1 MSQASLNAQK
11 TLAAEAEAVLSS
23 LCELLD
29 RETDAVRSADFT
41 TFRSIQADKHAML
54 ARYRSLMETIN
65 KQNLTAATASEE
77 VAARLKAIVT
87 RFHDT
92 AERNT
97 KALEAGRNSIQRITD
112 RIIKG
117 ARESVTANRTA
128 YNYQGHASLNT
139 KSPLSIKVDEVL

>member
-128 YNYQGHASLNT
+128 YN
-139 KSPLSIKVDEVL
+139 